1 MRKVLII
8 FLVAGLISQTESQ
21 RAEVNHFITDSH
33 SAPSPERSGR
43 IISNGCH
50 DYTAI
55 KGR

>member
-43 IISNGCH
+43 IRSNGCH